1 MDTANL
7 TIRPLM
13 LAVDILQLMDLQR
26 LVYGDDP
33 ALLRLYTLIDIAKN
47 GGQVVA
53 AFEGDLLI
61 GFMVAFVG
69 LDSSDPHRLAMT
81 NLKLVL
87 ERIAVHPDYRNSGV
101 ATRMAIYLREVAIKQ
116 GIRLITYAF
125 NPQDSRAAYLWV
137 GKLGAIAKQYMPDY
151 YGTVDDH
158 GVLIGSSDRI
168 IAEWWITHNRVDERL
183 FGKRIRLGLQQYL
196 EAETPIINPTVE
208 DGDYIAPTTER
219 IAVPDKQMLLLEIP
233 PDAATIERDNADLSA
248 RWKQHLRDGLA
259 VLTRS
264 DYVVTDFL
272 YTHHEGRERAF
283 YLLSYNGPQTTI
295 RF

>member
-1 MDTANL
+1 MDTPNL
-7 TIRPLM
+7 TIRTLSSADD
-13 LAVDILQLMDLQR
+13 LLQLMDLQR

-47 GGQVVA
+47 GGQVLA

-61 GFMVAFVG
+61 GFMVAFLG
-69 LDSSDPHRLAMT
+69 LDSNDPNRLAMT

-101 ATRMAIYLREVAIKQ
+101 ATRMAIYLRELGIKQ

-125 NPQDSRAAYLWV
+125 NPQDSSAAYLWV
-137 GKLGAIAKQYMPDY
+137 GKLGGIAKTYVPDY
-151 YGTVDDH
+151 YGTTDDD
-158 GVLIGSSDRI
+158 GILIGSSDRMV
-168 IAEWWITHNRVDERL
+168 AEWWITHNRVDERL
-183 FGKRIRLGLQQYL
+183 FGKRVRLGLAQYL
-196 EAETPIINPTVE
+196 EAETPIINPTVIE
-208 DGDYIAPTTER
+208 GEYLAPTSDR

-233 PDAATIERDNADLSA
+233 PDAGTIERDQPQLSA

-259 VLTRS
+259 VLTS
-264 DYVVTDFL
+264 GDFVVTDFL
-272 YTHHEGRERAF
+272 YTNHEGRERAF
-283 YLLSYNGPQTTI
+283 YLLSFNGPQSTI